1 MKTIF
6 DELQQEVKN
15 WWISLILG
23 ILYVI
28 VAISLMFSPLSGY
41 AVLSILFSVSM
52 LFSGLLEISF
62 AVSNRRRVS
71 SWGWYLAGG
80 IIDMILGFYLITYP
94 MLSMEVIPF
103 IIAFWLMFRG
113 FSSVGYAMDLKR
125 YGTRDW
131 GWYVAFGILAVIC
144 SLIILW
150 QPAVGALYAVYMI
163 SFAFLIIGF
172 FRIMLSFELKNL
184 HKRGKEW
191 KEKKEKEVSP
201 RRWGFGMGG
210 GSVTA
215 GTSNSL
221 NTYALKNTSLT
232 DQELLF
238 LNSANFE
245 NSARKTN
252 VKHKTPVSLGMS
264 VSYSLNNRFALVTG
278 LNYSLLSSS
287 WETSDAYH
295 NKTSQKLHFIGIP
308 LSLTYRIAE
317 WKRFQVYAAAGVMTE
332 VNVAGKLVTK
342 K

>member
-28 VAISLMFSPLSGY
+28 VAISLIFSPLSGY
-41 AVLSILFSVSM
+41 A
-52 LFSGLLEISF
+52 
-62 AVSNRRRVS
+62 
-71 SWGWYLAGG
+71 AGG
-80 IIDMILGFYLITYP
+80 IIDMILGFYLIAYP

-172 FRIMLSFELKNL
+172 FRIMLSFELKSL
-184 HKRGKEW
+184 HKRGLQ
-191 KEKKEKEVSP
+191 
-201 RRWGFGMGG
+201 
-210 GSVTA
+210 
-215 GTSNSL
+215 NS
-221 NTYALKNTSLT
+221 
-232 DQELLF
+232 
-238 LNSANFE
+238 
-245 NSARKTN
+245 
-252 VKHKTPVSLGMS
+252 
-264 VSYSLNNRFALVTG
+264 
-278 LNYSLLSSS
+278 
-287 WETSDAYH
+287 
-295 NKTSQKLHFIGIP
+295 
-308 LSLTYRIAE
+308 
-317 WKRFQVYAAAGVMTE
+317 
-332 VNVAGKLVTK
+332 
-342 K
+342 

>member
-80 IIDMILGFYLITYP
+80 IIDMILGFYLIAYP

-125 YGTRDW
+125 YGGKRL
-131 GWYVAFGILAVIC
+131 GMVCCFRYSCRHLLAHHLVATCSRRPLRRVHDFVCIPDYRFLPYHAVIRAEK
-144 SLIILW
+144 
-150 QPAVGALYAVYMI
+150 PAQARERV
-163 SFAFLIIGF
+163 
-172 FRIMLSFELKNL
+172 E
-184 HKRGKEW
+184 GKERSISRISSPHEACQ
-191 KEKKEKEVSP
+191 KESH
-201 RRWGFGMGG
+201 
-210 GSVTA
+210 
-215 GTSNSL
+215 L
-221 NTYALKNTSLT
+221 
-232 DQELLF
+232 
-238 LNSANFE
+238 
-245 NSARKTN
+245 
-252 VKHKTPVSLGMS
+252 
-264 VSYSLNNRFALVTG
+264 
-278 LNYSLLSSS
+278 
-287 WETSDAYH
+287 
-295 NKTSQKLHFIGIP
+295 
-308 LSLTYRIAE
+308 
-317 WKRFQVYAAAGVMTE
+317 
-332 VNVAGKLVTK
+332 
-342 K
+342 

>member
-1 MKTIF
+1 MVDFTHS
-6 DELQQEVKN
+6 
-15 WWISLILG
+15 WYSLCN
-23 ILYVI
+23 
-28 VAISLMFSPLSGY
+28 SGY
-41 AVLSILFSVSM
+41 KPDVLPSQRVCGIEHSVQRLHVVQRSAGNIL
-52 LFSGLLEISF
+52 

-80 IIDMILGFYLITYP
+80 IIDMILGFYLIAYP

-191 KEKKEKEVSP
+191 KEKKEVS
-201 RRWGFGMGG
+201 
-210 GSVTA
+210 
-215 GTSNSL
+215 
-221 NTYALKNTSLT
+221 
-232 DQELLF
+232 
-238 LNSANFE
+238 
-245 NSARKTN
+245 
-252 VKHKTPVSLGMS
+252 
-264 VSYSLNNRFALVTG
+264 
-278 LNYSLLSSS
+278 
-287 WETSDAYH
+287 
-295 NKTSQKLHFIGIP
+295 
-308 LSLTYRIAE
+308 AE
-317 WKRFQVYAAAGVMTE
+317 
-332 VNVAGKLVTK
+332 
-342 K
+342 

>member
-80 IIDMILGFYLITYP
+80 IIDMILGFYLIAYP

-172 FRIMLSFELKNL
+172 FRIMLSF
-184 HKRGKEW
+184 
-191 KEKKEKEVSP
+191 
-201 RRWGFGMGG
+201 
-210 GSVTA
+210 
-215 GTSNSL
+215 
-221 NTYALKNTSLT
+221 
-232 DQELLF
+232 
-238 LNSANFE
+238 
-245 NSARKTN
+245 
-252 VKHKTPVSLGMS
+252 
-264 VSYSLNNRFALVTG
+264 
-278 LNYSLLSSS
+278 
-287 WETSDAYH
+287 
-295 NKTSQKLHFIGIP
+295 
-308 LSLTYRIAE
+308 
-317 WKRFQVYAAAGVMTE
+317 
-332 VNVAGKLVTK
+332 
-342 K
+342 